1 MSILYYGT
9 DGKIH
14 GLGDK
19 NTLMHYNH
27 NHDKLGRFAKSNGQS
42 TVKSINDYSLSERQ
56 FINNDPKIRQLRKE
70 QSEMT
75 KIRSNRKRRKEADR
89 IIKALDETAAEVV
102 KNYKEPDSKPAH
114 YTDNKPLEFKK
125 SDTVG
130 DLRADINYGKN
141 SECAIF
147 IEKGGSK
154 KIANDIVKDPK
165 LEKMFR
171 QYAAERDYDIAP
183 DNMSFDQYKNSLI
196 CQQITI
202 SKSGNAFGDPDFP
215 DSDVTIWYG
224 EDPNGPGEMMYYDSK
239 RRKIV
244 GSEYYR

>member
-1 MSILYYGT
+1 MSILYYGS

-27 NHDKLGRFAKSNGQS
+27 NHDKLGRFARSNGQS
-42 TVKSINDYSLSERQ
+42 AVKSINDYSLSERQ

-114 YTDNKPLEFKK
+114 YMDNKPLEFKK

-141 SECAIF
+141 SKCPII

-154 KIANDIVKDPK
+154 KTANDIVKDPK

-171 QYAAERDYDIAP
+171 QYAAERDYAFAS
-183 DNMSFDQYKNSLI
+183 DNTSFDQYKNSII

-202 SKSGNAFGDPDFP
+202 GKRENPFGNSNSA
-215 DSDVTIWYG
+215 DVTVWYG
-224 EDPNGPGEMMYYDSK
+224 EDPNGSGEMMYYDSK
-239 RRKIV
+239 RRKII